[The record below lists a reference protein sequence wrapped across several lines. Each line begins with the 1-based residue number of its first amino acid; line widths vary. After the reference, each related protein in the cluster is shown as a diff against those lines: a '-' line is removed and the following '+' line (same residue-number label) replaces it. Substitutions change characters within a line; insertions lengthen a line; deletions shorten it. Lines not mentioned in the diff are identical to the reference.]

1 MLTRFS
7 VKRPYVIAVMVIII
21 VVLGVISVLNTDVD
35 FLPDMDLP
43 YVVVATVY
51 AGQPAE
57 IVEKEVTAGA
67 EHAAGRVFFFYTTVA
82 AAIPIYEVLR

>member
-43 YVVVATVY
+43 YVGVATVY

-57 IVEKEVTAGA
+57 IVEKEVTAGPEQA
-67 EHAAGRVFFFYTTVA
+67 RGRMTSG
-82 AAIPIYEVLR
+82 RSDSSMS